1 MEAVECGAAS
11 LAMILAYYG
20 RWVSLEELR
29 IKCGVSRDGSKA
41 SNILKAART
50 FGFTAKGYSKE
61 PSALRNLSLPMI
73 VFWNFNHFLVV
84 EGFADGKVYLNDPA
98 SGRRVVSNDEF
109 DQSFVGVV
117 LTFEKND
124 DFKPGG
130 KREGVISV
138 LRRNFVGLNDAITYL
153 VLIGVALVFPGLLV
167 PVFTSTFIDHILI
180 DHMSGWLQPLIIGMV
195 ITALLRTGLTW
206 LEKYYLLRVRVQL
219 GLKLTSKFF
228 WHALRLPIGF
238 YTQRSPGEI
247 SSRIAINDHVAEILT
262 DDIIKACLSV
272 FQILMF
278 GILMLFYS
286 PLLTFLSI
294 LVISINLFLTHLVS
308 QKTQEA
314 SMKLA
319 IDRGKV
325 YGATISGLHAMET
338 LKTSGGESGFFSKWA
353 GYQAKFVNSE
363 QRAASVGLVLGTIP
377 ELLSTFNN
385 LLILAVGGLLV
396 IDGHMSVGMLVA
408 YQSLSMSFSEPI
420 KGLIELSKKIL
431 EAKGSMNRLED
442 VMNYKVDPWLDRT
455 QESDNRTLSRL
466 DGSVQLIDITF
477 GYSPAEKSLV
487 TNFNLT
493 IAPGE
498 HIAIVGPSGCGKS
511 TISRLV
517 MGLFEPWSGQ
527 ILFDGKPREF
537 YNRYE
542 FYNSVTLIDQD
553 AFLFEGTIKD
563 NISMW
568 DTTISEKEIMLAAKD
583 ACIHEDI
590 VSRPGGYYSLV
601 DEGGS
606 NFSGGQRQRIE
617 IARALVKNPRI
628 LLMDEGTSALDPT
641 TEAIFINNLKRRGCT
656 CITVAHRLSSIR
668 EADNIVVLNAGII
681 IEQGTHEVL
690 MQIENGF
697 YQSLVKQH

>member
-1 MEAVECGAAS
+1 
-11 LAMILAYYG
+11 
-20 RWVSLEELR
+20 
-29 IKCGVSRDGSKA
+29 
-41 SNILKAART
+41 
-50 FGFTAKGYSKE
+50 
-61 PSALRNLSLPMI
+61 
-73 VFWNFNHFLVV
+73 
-84 EGFADGKVYLNDPA
+84 
-98 SGRRVVSNDEF
+98 
-109 DQSFVGVV
+109 
-117 LTFEKND
+117 
-124 DFKPGG
+124 
-130 KREGVISV
+130 
-138 LRRNFVGLNDAITYL
+138 
-153 VLIGVALVFPGLLV
+153 
-167 PVFTSTFIDHILI
+167 
-180 DHMSGWLQPLIIGMV
+180 
-195 ITALLRTGLTW
+195 
-206 LEKYYLLRVRVQL
+206 
-219 GLKLTSKFF
+219 
-228 WHALRLPIGF
+228 
-238 YTQRSPGEI
+238 
-247 SSRIAINDHVAEILT
+247 
-262 DDIIKACLSV
+262 
-272 FQILMF
+272 MF
-278 GILMLFYS
+278 GLLMLFYS
-286 PLLTFLSI
+286 PLLTLLSI
-294 LVISINLFLTHLVS
+294 LVISINLFLTQIVS

-319 IDRGKV
+319 IDKGKV

-377 ELLSTFNN
+377 GLLSTFNN

-668 EADNIVVLNAGII
+668 EADNIIVLNAGII

>member
-1 MEAVECGAAS
+1 
-11 LAMILAYYG
+11 
-20 RWVSLEELR
+20 
-29 IKCGVSRDGSKA
+29 
-41 SNILKAART
+41 
-50 FGFTAKGYSKE
+50 
-61 PSALRNLSLPMI
+61 
-73 VFWNFNHFLVV
+73 
-84 EGFADGKVYLNDPA
+84 
-98 SGRRVVSNDEF
+98 
-109 DQSFVGVV
+109 
-117 LTFEKND
+117 
-124 DFKPGG
+124 
-130 KREGVISV
+130 
-138 LRRNFVGLNDAITYL
+138 
-153 VLIGVALVFPGLLV
+153 
-167 PVFTSTFIDHILI
+167 
-180 DHMSGWLQPLIIGMV
+180 
-195 ITALLRTGLTW
+195 
-206 LEKYYLLRVRVQL
+206 
-219 GLKLTSKFF
+219 
-228 WHALRLPIGF
+228 
-238 YTQRSPGEI
+238 
-247 SSRIAINDHVAEILT
+247 
-262 DDIIKACLSV
+262 
-272 FQILMF
+272 
-278 GILMLFYS
+278 
-286 PLLTFLSI
+286 
-294 LVISINLFLTHLVS
+294 
-308 QKTQEA
+308 
-314 SMKLA
+314 
-319 IDRGKV
+319 
-325 YGATISGLHAMET
+325 
-338 LKTSGGESGFFSKWA
+338 
-353 GYQAKFVNSE
+353 
-363 QRAASVGLVLGTIP
+363 
-377 ELLSTFNN
+377 
-385 LLILAVGGLLV
+385 VGGLLV

-668 EADNIVVLNAGII
+668 EADNIIVLNAGII